1 MRIEK
6 DVSYL
11 DEHQPIVNPG
21 TKPLIKNG
29 KQADYRPSKL
39 QNISNIKQT
48 IVHNNEKS

>member
-11 DEHQPIVNPG
+11 DEHQPIVDPG
-21 TKPLIKNG
+21 TKPLIKMVSR
-29 KQADYRPSKL
+29 RPTVQTKL